1 MITPPRQP
9 GAVIAKAMLAAA
21 VDQAP
26 QQASPE
32 ELAALE
38 SLLAHAQRDSGQS
51 RVVADFLLAW
61 WNSGSCGAFDLTSL
75 WSLDTAI
82 VADMTVVFG
91 LIDREEPLRLLGRA
105 AEQPLNGTRRPISA
119 GGRAGLSSCTA
130 LRWHAR

>member
-26 QQASPE
+26 QQASPD

-38 SLLAHAQRDSGQS
+38 RLLAHAQRDSGQS

-61 WNSGSCGAFDLTSL
+61 WNSGSCGAFDLTSV

-82 VADMTVVFG
+82 VADLTVVFG
-91 LIDREEPLRLLGRA
+91 LIGRLHRYPDSMGYEAEFKAVVRA
-105 AEQPLNGTRRPISA
+105 WRPE
-119 GGRAGLSSCTA
+119 LED
-130 LRWHAR
+130 